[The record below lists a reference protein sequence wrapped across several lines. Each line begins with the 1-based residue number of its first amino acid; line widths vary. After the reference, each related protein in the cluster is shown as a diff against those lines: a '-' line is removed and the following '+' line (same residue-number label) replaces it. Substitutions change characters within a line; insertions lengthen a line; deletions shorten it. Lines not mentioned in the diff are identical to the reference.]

1 MVAVALNVA
10 LLQKVAKHH
19 VERLEC
25 VHTLRKSIVEELKS
39 IVSACLGD
47 ARVEVV
53 GSTLSGM

>member
-1 MVAVALNVA
+1 MNMEMKALWKW
-10 LLQKVAKHH
+10 LSLSKEELK
-19 VERLEC
+19 
-25 VHTLRKSIVEELKS
+25 LRKSIMEELKS